1 MNSISDHIKW
11 DSLCILIITNICSIL
26 IVRWEIETHIGHFKI
41 THETNTMDSKKVYM
55 MQEVLWSELY
65 FSKKLSTF
73 IFHRSLCD
81 IYDAMLTGRHKEL
94 QIWIFKVWTI
104 VLLNFGRNTYAS
116 TLVKFVITESHW
128 HSWSTPAEKCF
139 LVCHLEA

>member
-26 IVRWEIETHIGHFKI
+26 IVRWEVETLAILKSHMKQTQWIVKRYTSCRKHSDLNFI
-41 THETNTMDSKKVYM
+41 F
-55 MQEVLWSELY
+55 L
-65 FSKKLSTF
+65 KLSTF

-94 QIWIFKVWTI
+94 QIWILKVWTI